1 MVGVEEGY
9 KGGAGCAASAQRRMY
24 NKRSACEKSR
34 GGGLYAHARIVSAER
49 EGGGGCPGVHW
60 GATPA
65 GPEGTSGGAAAWCA
79 GRRREKIRGGDREWV
94 RVHMGLGGWVG
105 SYRRSTGGSGSEDG
119 GSKEGARRRG
129 GRQREGGV
137 AGLQKN

>member
-65 GPEGTSGGAAAWCA
+65 GPEGTSGGAAACGHG
-79 GRRREKIRGGDREWV
+79 GRGVKC
-94 RVHMGLGGWVG
+94 RVVNWGWVG
-105 SYRRSTGGSGSEDG
+105 LKMGGGGRLGGS
-119 GSKEGARRRG
+119 R
-129 GRQREGGV
+129 
-137 AGLQKN
+137 